1 MTIAGE
7 FNNAINDYGLYADGV
22 VGSACHGL
30 DCLLMRRARLVGLDQ
45 TGVAE
50 RYPGEHRRAWGLVLL
65 DRKIGKSTTT
75 GPVQTPLRSYQLG
88 LENGWMPT
96 DLQQALSEYT
106 SLDATSAPFDGTY
119 QAWQTGGAGAGT
131 IPPSAAVELV
141 WPPTS
146 ITSDPAGSVT
156 ALPQYTATGTL
167 STLLPPPFS
176 ASVTASV
183 GNGGAR

>member
-1 MTIAGE
+1 
-7 FNNAINDYGLYADGV
+7 
-22 VGSACHGL
+22 
-30 DCLLMRRARLVGLDQ
+30 
-45 TGVAE
+45 
-50 RYPGEHRRAWGLVLL
+50 
-65 DRKIGKSTTT
+65 
-75 GPVQTPLRSYQLG
+75 
-88 LENGWMPT
+88 MPK
-96 DLQQALSEYT
+96 DPRQALGKCA
-106 SLDATSAPFDGTY
+106 SLGVTLAPFDGTY
-119 QAWQTGGAGAGT
+119 QAWQTGGAGT
-131 IPPSAAVELV
+131 ISPSATANLV